1 MAEETKDR
9 ILDAAQQLFFGRG
22 YASTS
27 VAEIIRAVDIAKGT
41 FYHHFSSKEEL
52 LDEIVF
58 RFTDEVLAAVMPIV
72 NDPKMRADEK
82 LGEFFVRG
90 FAWKIADVD
99 RFYGLLRAI
108 YSDENLLFRRKVTER
123 TTLLVSPILATM
135 VRQGV
140 EEGVFETPIP
150 DRAGELALR
159 LATALTEQSA
169 SLFLEL
175 LDDPSAADR
184 IAELSSDIEYAVER
198 LIGAPEGTISILNRA
213 DLYRLA
219 ESTAAARKE

>member
-1 MAEETKDR
+1 MAEETKER
-9 ILDAAQQLFFGRG
+9 ILDAAQHLFFGRG
-22 YASTS
+22 YAATS
-27 VAEIIRAVDIAKGT
+27 IAEIIRTVDIAKGT

-52 LDEIVF
+52 LDEIVI
-58 RFTDEVLAAVMPIV
+58 RFTEEVLAAVMPIV
-72 NDPKMRADEK
+72 EDPEMGAVEK
-82 LGEFFVRG
+82 LREFFVRG
-90 FAWKIADVD
+90 FAWKIADAD

-123 TTLLVSPILATM
+123 TILLVSPILATM

-140 EEGVFETPIP
+140 EEGVFDTPIP

-159 LATALTEQSA
+159 LATALSEQSA

-175 LDDPSAADR
+175 LDDPSAADS
-184 IAELSSDIEYAVER
+184 IAELSDDIEYAVER
-198 LIGAPEGTISILNRA
+198 LIGAPDGTITILNRE

-219 ESTAAARKE
+219 DSTTVTQKE

>member
-9 ILDAAQQLFFGRG
+9 ILDAAQHLFFGYG
-22 YASTS
+22 YATTS
-27 VAEIIRAVDIAKGT
+27 IAEIIRAVGIAKGT

-52 LDEIVF
+52 LDEIVN

-72 NDPKMRADEK
+72 EDPKKGADEK
-82 LGEFFVRG
+82 LREFFVRG

-123 TTLLVSPILATM
+123 TILLVTPILTRM

-140 EEGVFETPIP
+140 EEGVFDTPIP

-159 LATALTEQSA
+159 LSTALSEQSA

-175 LDDPSAADR
+175 LEDPSAADR
-184 IAELSSDIEYAVER
+184 IAELSGDIEYAVER
-198 LIGAPEGTISILNRA
+198 LIGAPEGTISILDRE

-219 ESTAAARKE
+219 ESTAVMRKE